1 MFMERWMRRMARN
14 FEFWILNFE
23 FWMLMERERERR
35 KWAVIS
41 EQWAEKKNRKRKRK
55 RSERNVC
62 SVGLWPS
69 CEWDVVYRWGR
80 GRGREILNFEF
91 WILNCAAAQL
101 IGIDGHRPPLQGISF
116 NI

>member
-1 MFMERWMRRMARN
+1 MPSEYSAGWRLEEWLDCSIKN
-14 FEFWILNFE
+14 EQEFWGAG
-23 FWMLMERERERR
+23 MLRIGDGRETGR
-35 KWAVIS
+35 
-41 EQWAEKKNRKRKRK
+41 
-55 RSERNVC
+55 
-62 SVGLWPS
+62 
-69 CEWDVVYRWGR
+69 GR